1 MLNSAFSDRLEGSVM
16 NDWIVRSAFCTD
28 AKRWK
33 ICRMQKLNGARLML
47 YGDAHITGSEDDVAV

>member
-1 MLNSAFSDRLEGSVM
+1 M
-16 NDWIVRSAFCTD
+16 NDWTVRSAFCTD